1 MSVAGNKEV
10 KETGEGIDS
19 LEDTVKDAVVE
30 TIRCACLGVNLEKFM
45 QPIILH
51 SLVKQPDNGYGV
63 CKRIGAYATFEDRVP
78 DMSATYRYLKNMK
91 KKGYL
96 HEDDGVYSLSSDG
109 KDCLENWRRTLFDYR
124 HTLSRLSEQLSK

>member
-10 KETGEGIDS
+10 KEADVGIDLS
-19 LEDTVKDAVVE
+19 VDKAEDNAAE
-30 TIRCACLGVNLEKFM
+30 PIRCACLGVNLEKFM

-63 CKRIGAYATFEDRVP
+63 CKRIGAYATFEDRTP

-96 HEDDGVYSLSSDG
+96 HENDGVYSLSSDG
-109 KDCLENWRRTLFDYR
+109 RNCLENWRRTLLDYR